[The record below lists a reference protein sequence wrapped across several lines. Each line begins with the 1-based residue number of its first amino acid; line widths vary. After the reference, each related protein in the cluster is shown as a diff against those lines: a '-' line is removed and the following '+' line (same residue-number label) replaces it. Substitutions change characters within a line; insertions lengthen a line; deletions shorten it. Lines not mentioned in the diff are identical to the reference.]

1 MSLRWLTNEQ
11 LPTLSSG
18 IMIDKKIN
26 ALKAG
31 IGLRA
36 PHYRALQALAPDIAA
51 PGFLE
56 VHSENFF
63 GEGGQPLQYLTW
75 FRERYPLSLHGV
87 GLSIGSADGLN
98 TAHLTKLKRLVD
110 RFQPTLVSEH
120 LCWVGVNGQYANDLL
135 PLPYTANVLAH
146 VSANI
151 ARVQEYLQRPI
162 LIENVS
168 GYLSFATSDIPECEF
183 VARLAES
190 AGCQILLDIN
200 NIYVNSVNHQF
211 NPYAY
216 IDTIRVGSVGEMHL
230 AGFQDTGDGL
240 IDTHGAPVSAAVWDL
255 YRYALKRFGAVPT
268 LIEWDTDIP
277 ALDVLLAEATQATS
291 LLEVS
296 CAQ

>member
-1 MSLRWLTNEQ
+1 MRNTS
-11 LPTLSSG
+11 
-18 IMIDKKIN
+18 IIN
-26 ALKAG
+26 AANAG

-36 PHYRALQALAPDIAA
+36 PHYRALQALTPEIAL
-51 PGFLE
+51 PGFVE

-63 GEGGQPLQYLTW
+63 GDGGQPLQFLTW
-75 FRERYPLSLHGV
+75 FVERYPLSLHGV
-87 GLSIGSADGLN
+87 GLSIGSADGIN
-98 TAHLTKLKRLVD
+98 PQHLAKLKRLVD
-110 RFQPTLVSEH
+110 RFQPALVSEH

-135 PLPYTANVLAH
+135 PLPYTPAVLAH

-151 ARVQEYLQRPI
+151 AKVQDALQRPI

-168 GYLSFATSDIPECEF
+168 GYLRFAESSIPESEF
-183 VARLAES
+183 VARVAETT
-190 AGCQILLDIN
+190 GCQILLDIN

-211 NPYAY
+211 DAYAY

-255 YRYALKRFGAVPT
+255 YEYALLRFGAIPT

-277 ALDVLLAEATQATS
+277 ALDVLLAEAAKASTRLSRVGIRHA
-291 LLEVS
+291 
-296 CAQ
+296 A

>member
-1 MSLRWLTNEQ
+1 MN
-11 LPTLSSG
+11 
-18 IMIDKKIN
+18 DKSIN
-26 ALKAG
+26 AAAAG

-36 PHYRALQALAPDIAA
+36 PHYRALQALTRDAAA
-51 PGFLE
+51 PSFVE

-63 GEGGQPLQYLTW
+63 GDGGQPLQYLTW

-87 GLSIGSADGLN
+87 GLSIGSADAIN
-98 TAHLTKLKRLVD
+98 QQHLAKLKRLVD

-135 PLPYTANVLAH
+135 PLPYTADVLAH

-151 ARVQEYLQRPI
+151 AKVQECLRRPI

-168 GYLSFATSDIPECEF
+168 GYLSFAESDIPECEF
-183 VARLAES
+183 VARLAAS

-211 NPYAY
+211 DPYAY
-216 IDTIRVGSVGEMHL
+216 IDAIRIGSVGEMHL

-255 YRYALKRFGAVPT
+255 YGYALKRFGAVPT

-277 ALDVLLAEATQATS
+277 VLDVLLAEAQKATS
-291 LLEVS
+291 LLEAT
-296 CAQ
+296 CA